1 MSNRLK
7 PLPEFWAD
15 NGLTRTQWHY
25 LKKIRRAP
33 KTIALGTKELVSP
46 EAETEWREDMQAR
59 PVVGSLR
66 KLAEAAAAEQEAAAV
81 SA

>member
-1 MSNRLK
+1 
-7 PLPEFWAD
+7 
-15 NGLTRTQWHY
+15 
-25 LKKIRRAP
+25 
-33 KTIALGTKELVSP
+33 LGTKELVSP
-46 EAETEWREDMQAR
+46 EAESEWREDMQAR